1 MPNQKIDLP
10 VTGMTCANCAA
21 TVERTLKKKAA
32 GVKDAVVN
40 FGTERVTIEFDPG
53 VINPAE
59 MAAIVN
65 KAGYGLVL
73 PESKKKIDLPV
84 IGMTCANCAA
94 TVERT
99 LKKKVNGVSSASV
112 NFGTETATVEFDPSV
127 TDLQTM
133 AEVVKKAGYQLILP
147 SAGGN
152 VEDDEEQKA
161 RARELRNQK
170 RYFFTG
176 LIFTLPLF
184 VLSMGRDFSIL
195 GTWSHAFWVNWLFF
209 FLAAPVQ
216 FYTGW
221 GFYTGGWKSI
231 RAGSANMDVL
241 VALGS
246 SVAFFY
252 SLAVLIFPHIG
263 EHVYFETSALIIT
276 LIKLGKLLEAK
287 AKGQASSAIRK
298 LMDLA
303 PKVAHLEQED
313 GETLDVSVDQVRPG
327 QTVIVRPGENVPV
340 DGVVISGHSSI
351 DESMLTGESIPVDKA
366 DGNKVFG
373 ATTNQQ
379 GLLRVRAT
387 GIGSQS
393 ALSQIIR
400 LVRQAQGSKAP
411 IQRLADRVAAV
422 FVPAIILIAAVTMG
436 IWWVAEGE
444 FVPAMIRMV
453 AVLVIACPCALGLA
467 TPTAIMVGT
476 GKGANMGILFK
487 NSEALETAHRLKTVM
502 FDKTGTITRGKPTL
516 SDWEPLDKSNGDEPL
531 ILAASAETGSE
542 HPIAKAVVTGA
553 RLKGLSLVQPEEFQS
568 ASGFGLEA
576 RVSGRKIRVG
586 KPSWFEDGKGLPSNV
601 SELIH
606 DLASQGKTV
615 MLVEIDGKISGVIA
629 VADKEKED
637 SRDAVAE
644 LRSMDI
650 TPVMLTGD
658 NREAAEAIARKV
670 GIEKVVAG
678 ILPDRKEEI
687 VRQAHED
694 GDIVAMVGDG
704 INDAP
709 ALARAD
715 VGVAIGSGTDVA
727 MEASDIT
734 LVGGELSGVTRA
746 VKLSRATMR
755 TIKQNL
761 FWAFFYN
768 VALIPL
774 AAGVLHTVSWVP
786 DVIRNLHPAM
796 AAGAM
801 AFSSVTVVMN
811 SLRLSRKKL

>member
-1 MPNQKIDLP
+1 MAYQKIDLP

-21 TVERTLKKKAA
+21 TVERTLKKKVP
-32 GVKDAVVN
+32 GVNDAVVN
-40 FGTERVTIEFDPG
+40 FGTERVAIEFDPALT
-53 VINPAE
+53 NPAE
-59 MAAIVN
+59 LAEIVN
-65 KAGYGLVL
+65 KAGYGLIL
-73 PESKKKIDLPV
+73 PESKRKIELPV

-99 LKKKVNGVSSASV
+99 LNKKVNGVNSASV
-112 NFGTETATVEFDPSV
+112 NFGTETATVEYDPVV
-127 TDLQTM
+127 TNLQTM
-133 AEVVKKAGYQLILP
+133 AEAVKKAGYQLILP
-147 SAGGN
+147 ADEGN

-161 RARELRNQK
+161 RERELRNQK
-170 RYFFTG
+170 RFFVTG

-184 VLSMGRDFSIL
+184 VLSMARDFSL
-195 GTWSHAFWVNWLFF
+195 VGEWSHAAWVNWLFL

-252 SLAVLIFPHIG
+252 SLTVLLFPNIG

-287 AKGQASSAIRK
+287 AKGQASSATRK
-298 LMDLA
+298 LMNLA
-303 PKVAHLEQED
+303 PKFAHLEQED
-313 GETLDVSVDQVRPG
+313 GQTMDVPADQVRPG
-327 QTVIVRPGENVPV
+327 QTIIVRPGENVPV
-340 DGVVISGHSSI
+340 DGVIISGHSSI
-351 DESMLTGESIPVDKA
+351 DESMLTGESIPVDKTK
-366 DGNKVFG
+366 GSKVFG

-379 GLLRVRAT
+379 GLLSIRAT
-387 GIGSQS
+387 GVGSDT
-393 ALSQIIR
+393 ALAQIIR

-411 IQRLADRVAAV
+411 IQRLADKVAAV
-422 FVPAIILIAAVTMG
+422 FVPVIILIALITMA
-436 IWWVAEGE
+436 IWWVALGE

-476 GKGANMGILFK
+476 GKGSNMGILFK

-502 FDKTGTITRGKPTL
+502 FDKTGTITRGKPVL
-516 SDWEPLDKSNGDEPL
+516 SDWVPLEGNEEESL

-542 HPIAKAVVTGA
+542 HPIAKAVVNGA
-553 RLKGLSLVQPEEFQS
+553 RERGLSLIKPDDFRSV
-568 ASGFGLEA
+568 SGYGLEA
-576 RVSGRKIRVG
+576 LVSNHEIRVG
-586 KPSWFEDGKGLPSNV
+586 KPSWFEMEDQLTSKA
-601 SELIH
+601 SEIIH
-606 DLASQGKTV
+606 GLASQGKTV
-615 MLVEIDGKISGVIA
+615 MIVEIDRNISGVIA
-629 VADKEKED
+629 VADEEKEG
-637 SRDAVAE
+637 SKEAVNE
-644 LRSMDI
+644 LQNMGI

-658 NREAAEAIARKV
+658 SREAAEAIARKV

-687 VRQAHED
+687 VRKAHDD
-694 GDIVAMVGDG
+694 GEVVAMVGDG

-734 LVGGELSGVTRA
+734 LVGGELSGVARA
-746 VKLSRATMR
+746 IELSRATMR

-768 VALIPL
+768 VALVPL
-774 AAGVLHTVSWVP
+774 AAGILHTVSQVP
-786 DVIRNLHPAM
+786 GVIRDLHPAM

>member
-1 MPNQKIDLP
+1 MSHKKIELP
-10 VTGMTCANCAA
+10 VIGMTCANCAA
-21 TVERTLKKKAA
+21 SVERTLKRKVP
-32 GVKDAVVN
+32 GVTDAVVN
-40 FGTERVTIEFDPG
+40 FGTERATVDFDPA
-53 VINPAE
+53 ITNPAA
-59 MAAIVN
+59 MAEAVK
-65 KAGYGLVL
+65 KAGYDLVL
-73 PESKKKIDLPV
+73 PKPTHKVELPV

-99 LKKKVNGVSSASV
+99 LKKKVKGIHSATV
-112 NFGTETATVEFDPSV
+112 NFGTETATVEYDPIMI
-127 TDLQTM
+127 DLQTM
-133 AEVVKKAGYQLILP
+133 AEEVKKAGYQLLLP
-147 SAGGN
+147 VDKADGK
-152 VEDDEEQKA
+152 DAEQEA
-161 RARELRNQK
+161 RERELRNQK
-170 RYFFTG
+170 RYFFVG

-184 VLSMGRDFSIL
+184 ALSMGRDFFLL
-195 GTWSHAFWVNWLFF
+195 GPWAHALWVNWLFL

-221 GFYTGGWKSI
+221 GFYTGGLKSL

-246 SVAFFY
+246 SAAFFY
-252 SLAVLIFPHIG
+252 SLAVLLFPHLG

-287 AKGQASSAIRK
+287 AKGQASAAIKK

-303 PKVAHLEQED
+303 PKVAHIEQED
-313 GETLDVSVDQVRPG
+313 SPVLDVPADRVRPG
-327 QTVIVRPGENVPV
+327 QIVVVRPGENIPV
-340 DGVVISGHSSI
+340 DGIVVSGHSSV
-351 DESMLTGESIPVDKA
+351 DESMLTGESIPVDKGEG
-366 DGNKVFG
+366 DEVFG
-373 ATTNQQ
+373 ATVNQQ

-387 GIGSQS
+387 GVGSQT
-393 ALSQIIR
+393 ALAQIIR

-411 IQRLADRVAAV
+411 IQRLADRVSAV
-422 FVPAIILIAAVTMG
+422 FVPVIIILAGITLG
-436 IWWVAEGE
+436 IWWIAGGE

-476 GKGANMGILFK
+476 GKGASMGILFK
-487 NSEALETAHRLKTVM
+487 NSEALETAHKLKTVM
-502 FDKTGTITRGKPTL
+502 FDKTGTITRGKPVL
-516 SDWEPLDKSNGDEPL
+516 SDWVPLKGEGDQAL
-531 ILAASAETGSE
+531 LLAASAEAGSE

-553 RLKGLSLVQPEEFQS
+553 EGRGLSLLKLDNFQS

-576 RVSGRKIRVG
+576 EVSGRKIRVG
-586 KPSWFEDGKGLPSNV
+586 KSAWFENGNGLPSNV
-601 SELIH
+601 SEVVH
-606 DLASQGKTV
+606 DIASQGKTV
-615 MLVEIDGKISGVIA
+615 MLVELDGQISGVIA
-629 VADKEKED
+629 VSDEEKEG
-637 SRDAVAE
+637 SKGAVAE
-644 LRSMDI
+644 LRDMNI

-658 NREAAEAIARKV
+658 NQDAAEAIARKV
-670 GIEKVVAG
+670 GIEQVVAG

-687 VRQAHED
+687 VRRAHER

-746 VKLSRATMR
+746 IRLSRATMR

-768 VALIPL
+768 VALVPL
-774 AAGVLHTVSWVP
+774 AAGVFHTVTWVP
-786 DVIRNLHPAM
+786 SVIRDLHPAM

-801 AFSSVTVVMN
+801 AFSSVTVVLN

>member
-1 MPNQKIDLP
+1 MSNQKIELP
-10 VTGMTCANCAA
+10 IVGMTCANCA
-21 TVERTLKKKAA
+21 KA
-32 GVKDAVVN
+32 
-40 FGTERVTIEFDPG
+40 
-53 VINPAE
+53 
-59 MAAIVN
+59 
-65 KAGYGLVL
+65 
-73 PESKKKIDLPV
+73 
-84 IGMTCANCAA
+84 
-94 TVERT
+94 VERT
-99 LKKKVNGVSSASV
+99 LKKKVPGVTNALV
-112 NFGTETATVEFDPSV
+112 NFGTETAAVDFDPE
-127 TDLQTM
+127 TTNPEAM
-133 AEVVKKAGYQLILP
+133 AEAVKKAGYQLLLP
-147 SAGGN
+147 A
-152 VEDDEEQKA
+152 DKADAKDAEQEA
-161 RARELRNQK
+161 RGRELRNQR
-170 RYFFTG
+170 RYFFVG

-184 VLSMGRDFSIL
+184 ALSMGRDFFLL
-195 GTWSHAFWVNWLFF
+195 GPWAHAPWVNWLFL

-246 SVAFFY
+246 SAAFFY
-252 SLAVLIFPHIG
+252 SLTVLAFPQLG

-287 AKGQASSAIRK
+287 AKGQASAAIKK

-303 PKVAHLEQED
+303 PKVAHIEKED
-313 GETLDVSVDQVRPG
+313 GQIQDVPADQVRPG
-327 QTVIVRPGENVPV
+327 QVAVVRPGENIPV
-340 DGVVISGHSSI
+340 DGVVISGRSSI
-351 DESMLTGESIPVDKA
+351 DESMLTGESIPADKTGG
-366 DGNKVFG
+366 DEVFG
-373 ATTNQQ
+373 ATINQQ

-387 GIGSQS
+387 GVGSQT
-393 ALSQIIR
+393 ALAQIIR

-411 IQRLADRVAAV
+411 IQRLADRVSAV
-422 FVPAIILIAAVTMG
+422 FVPVIIVIAG
-436 IWWVAEGE
+436 ITLGVWWIAGGD
-444 FVPAMIRMV
+444 FVPGMIRMV

-487 NSEALETAHRLKTVM
+487 NSEALETAHKIKTIM

-516 SDWEPLDKSNGDEPL
+516 TDWLPLKGDGDQSL
-531 ILAASAETGSE
+531 ILAASAEAGSE
-542 HPIAKAVVTGA
+542 HPIAKAVVAGA
-553 RLKGLSLVQPEEFQS
+553 KGMNLSLVQLDDFQA

-576 RVSGRKIRVG
+576 EVSGHKIRVG
-586 KPSWFEDGKGLPSNV
+586 KPSWFENGDGLPAYV
-601 SELIH
+601 SRVVH
-606 DLASQGKTV
+606 DIASQGKTV
-615 MLVEIDGKISGVIA
+615 MLVEIDGGLSGVIA
-629 VADKEKED
+629 VADEEKDGSKE
-637 SRDAVAE
+637 AVAE
-644 LRSMDI
+644 LRNMGI

-658 NREAAEAIARKV
+658 NQEAAEAIAQKV
-670 GIEKVVAG
+670 GIDQIVAG

-687 VRQAHED
+687 VRQAHEK
-694 GDIVAMVGDG
+694 GQIVAMVGDG

-746 VKLSRATMR
+746 IRLSKATMR

-768 VALIPL
+768 AALVPL
-774 AAGVLHTVSWVP
+774 AAGVFHTVSWVP
-786 DVIRNLHPAM
+786 GVIRDLHPAM

-801 AFSSVTVVMN
+801 ALSSVTVVLN
-811 SLRLSRKKL
+811 SLRLSKKQL